1 MSELYICSNCFGCMV
16 NSQEVKQ
23 ITESV
28 MKEAKKRLVGYETYL
43 KKILIALWANGHVLL
58 EGNPGLA
65 KTLAASTLAE
75 ILGLKFNRIQFTPDL
90 MPSDITGV
98 NVFNQKVMEFEFME
112 GPVFTNFLL
121 CDEINRSPPKTQSAL
136 LEAMQERQ
144 VSVEGM
150 ARKLDTPFL
159 VIATQNPLENAGVY
173 PLPEAQQDRFL
184 IKLLIDF
191 PTRDVEK
198 KMLWLKHHDLN
209 PSVETLTN
217 REKIIEIQQY
227 IPKVDISEEIID
239 YILNIV
245 TNTRNNRNIELG
257 ASPRA
262 SLALMQLGKATAAVN
277 GRDFVEPDDIKYIA
291 FDVLNHRLVLSHE
304 AELARVK
311 IRDLVN
317 RILQESEVAI

>member
-1 MSELYICSNCFGCMV
+1 MV
-16 NSQEVKQ
+16 NAEEVRQ
-23 ITESV
+23 LTTSV
-28 MKEAKKRLVGYETYL
+28 IDECKRRLVGYDTYL
-43 KKILIALWANGHVLL
+43 KKILISLWANGHVLL

-75 ILGLKFNRIQFTPDL
+75 VLGLKFNRIQFTPDL

-98 NVFNQKVMEFEFME
+98 NVFNQKTREFEFME

-144 VSVEGM
+144 VSVEGE
-150 ARKLDTPFL
+150 ARKLDSPFL

-191 PTRDVEK
+191 PTREVERQ
-198 KMLWLKHHDLN
+198 MLLLKHKEFN
-209 PSVETLTN
+209 PPVKTLTN
-217 REKIIEIQQY
+217 KEKILEIQDY
-227 IPKVDISEEIID
+227 IPKVEISNEIIE

-245 TNTRNNRNIELG
+245 MNTRENRNLELG

-262 SLALMQLGKATAAVN
+262 SIALMQLGKATAAVN
-277 GRDFVEPDDIKYIA
+277 GRDFVEPDDVKFMA

-304 AELARVK
+304 AELDRVR
-311 IRDLVN
+311 IQDVVE
-317 RILQESEVAI
+317 RILKES

>member
-1 MSELYICSNCFGCMV
+1 MV
-16 NSQEVKQ
+16 NVEEVRQ
-23 ITESV
+23 LTDSV
-28 MKEAKKRLVGYETYL
+28 IEECKRRLVGYDIYL
-43 KKILIALWANGHVLL
+43 KKILISLWANGHVLL

-75 ILGLKFNRIQFTPDL
+75 VLGLRFNRIQFTPDL

-98 NVFNQKVMEFEFME
+98 NVFNQKTREFEFME

-144 VSVEGM
+144 VSVEGE
-150 ARKLDTPFL
+150 ARKLDSPFL

-191 PTRDVEK
+191 PTREVERQ
-198 KMLWLKHHDLN
+198 MLYLKHKDLN
-209 PSVETLTN
+209 PSVKTLTN
-217 REKIIEIQQY
+217 KEKILEIQNF
-227 IPKVDISEEIID
+227 IPRVDISDEIIE

-245 TNTRNNRNIELG
+245 MNTRQNRSLELG

-262 SLALMQLGKATAAVN
+262 SIALMQLGKATAAAN
-277 GRDFVEPDDIKYIA
+277 GRDFVEPDDVKFMA

-304 AELARVK
+304 AELDRVH
-311 IRDLVN
+311 IRDVVA
-317 RILQESEVAI
+317 RILKESEVTI

>member
-1 MSELYICSNCFGCMV
+1 MVKPQEINEQLLAELDKV
-16 NSQEVKQ
+16 
-23 ITESV
+23 
-28 MKEAKKRLVGYETYL
+28 
-43 KKILIALWANGHVLL
+43 ILGQRHVAQLAIVALFTGGHLLL
-58 EGNPGLA
+58 EGPPGTGKTFLMRTLA
-65 KTLAASTLAE
+65 KA
-75 ILGLKFNRIQFTPDL
+75 LGLHFSRIQFTPDL

>member
-1 MSELYICSNCFGCMV
+1 MV
-16 NSQEVKQ
+16 NAEEVRQ
-23 ITESV
+23 LTNSV
-28 MKEAKKRLVGYETYL
+28 IEECKRRLVGYDTYL
-43 KKILIALWANGHVLL
+43 KKILISLWANGHVLL

-75 ILGLKFNRIQFTPDL
+75 VLGLKFNRIQFTPDL

-98 NVFNQKVMEFEFME
+98 NVFNQKTREFEFME

-144 VSVEGM
+144 VSVEGE
-150 ARKLDTPFL
+150 ARKLDSPFL

-184 IKLLIDF
+184 VKLLIDF
-191 PTRDVEK
+191 PTRDVERQ
-198 KMLWLKHHDLN
+198 MLLLKHKEFN
-209 PSVETLTN
+209 PPVSTLTN
-217 REKIIEIQQY
+217 KEKILEIQEY
-227 IPKVDISEEIID
+227 IPKVEISNEIIE

-245 TNTRNNRNIELG
+245 MNTRDNRNLELG

-262 SLALMQLGKATAAVN
+262 SIALMQLGKATAAVN
-277 GRDFVEPDDIKYIA
+277 GRDFVEPDDVKFMA

-304 AELARVK
+304 AELDRVH
-311 IRDLVN
+311 IRDVVD
-317 RILQESEVAI
+317 RILKESEVAI